1 MNKEDILDKFKDIN
15 YAYNDCCV
23 FDNLRKMLFELERTI
38 VIDGVE
44 YVAESPAVKTISK
57 DGEVVISG
65 FREVKNG

>member
-1 MNKEDILDKFKDIN
+1 MTKEDILNKFKDIN
-15 YAYNDCCV
+15 YAYNDCCA
-23 FDNLRKMLFELERTI
+23 FDNLRKMLYELERTV

-44 YVAESPAVKTISK
+44 YVAESPVVKTVSK

>member
-1 MNKEDILDKFKDIN
+1 MKKEYILNKFKDIN
-15 YAYNDCCV
+15 DYYNNSTVYDS
-23 FDNLRKMLFELERTI
+23 LKKWLEEMERTV

-65 FREVKNG
+65 FREVK

>member
-1 MNKEDILDKFKDIN
+1 MTKEYILNKLKNI
-15 YAYNDCCV
+15 NDCYNNSTV
-23 FDNLRKMLFELERTI
+23 YDSLKNWLEEMERTV

-65 FREVKNG
+65 FREVKK